1 MFGGP
6 WGPAGRSSI
15 GLSFGRYLLHDLKMS
30 SDDRRSLFQALLG
43 DGRPLLA
50 LTGIALFASGG
61 FAILQSLTGHLLP
74 HDSHALGMDAGGLTR
89 AANAQLTLFMFHDRV
104 AFGGTL
110 LAIGAAYWW
119 LSEFP
124 LRAGQAWAWWAFAV
138 SGFTGFAS
146 FLAYLGYG
154 YLDTWHAVATLILLP
169 IFLAGLWRSRGSIP
183 DRLRIRQSWRT
194 ELPAE
199 AGAARHGRHVL
210 EACGLGLVL
219 AGATIVG
226 VGMTTVFVPQDLAFI
241 AMTRK
246 QIGAISPMLIP
257 VIAHDRAGF
266 GGGLLSCGLLILIIT
281 RHAPLTRS
289 FLEVMALMGLFGFG
303 AALGVHGAIGY
314 LDFVHLAPAY
324 AGLLLFLAGLALC
337 VRAYRRAAK
346 GQSGAAVDG

>member
-1 MFGGP
+1 MMFGGP

-138 SGFTGFAS
+138 SGFTGIT
-146 FLAYLGYG
+146 
-154 YLDTWHAVATLILLP
+154 D
-169 IFLAGLWRSRGSIP
+169 AGSSAWRRIGGS
-183 DRLRIRQSWRT
+183 
-194 ELPAE
+194 
-199 AGAARHGRHVL
+199 GG
-210 EACGLGLVL
+210 
-219 AGATIVG
+219 
-226 VGMTTVFVPQDLAFI
+226 
-241 AMTRK
+241 
-246 QIGAISPMLIP
+246 
-257 VIAHDRAGF
+257 AGF
-266 GGGLLSCGLLILIIT
+266 TIKAT
-281 RHAPLTRS
+281 HRS
-289 FLEVMALMGLFGFG
+289 
-303 AALGVHGAIGY
+303 
-314 LDFVHLAPAY
+314 
-324 AGLLLFLAGLALC
+324 
-337 VRAYRRAAK
+337 
-346 GQSGAAVDG
+346 

>member
-1 MFGGP
+1 V
-6 WGPAGRSSI
+6 
-15 GLSFGRYLLHDLKMS
+15 LHDLKMT
-30 SDDRRSLFQALLG
+30 SDDRASLFAALLG
-43 DGRPLLA
+43 DGRPLLT
-50 LTGIALFASGG
+50 LTGIALFGSGG

-74 HDSHALGMDAGGLTR
+74 HDSHALGMDAEGLTR
-89 AANAQLTLFMFHDRV
+89 AANAHLAMFMFHDRV

-110 LAIGAAYWW
+110 LAIGAAYGW

-124 LRAGQAWAWWAFAV
+124 LRAGQAWAWWAFAI

-154 YLDTWHAVATLILLP
+154 YLDTWHAVATAILLP
-169 IFLAGLWRSRGSIP
+169 VFLAGLWRSRRCVAGAI
-183 DRLRIRQSWRT
+183 RLDQSWRT
-194 ELPAE
+194 ELPMQAGVE
-199 AGAARHGRHVL
+199 AATARYGRHVL
-210 EACGLGLVL
+210 QACGLGLVL

-226 VGMTTVFVPQDLAFI
+226 VGMTTVFVPQDLAFMG
-241 AMTRK
+241 MTRA

-281 RHAPLTRS
+281 RHARLTRS
-289 FLEVMALMGLFGFG
+289 FLETMALMGFFGFG

-324 AGLLLFLAGLALC
+324 GGLLLFLIGFALC
-337 VRAYRRAAK
+337 ARAYARA
-346 GQSGAAVDG
+346 GG

>member
-1 MFGGP
+1 
-6 WGPAGRSSI
+6 
-15 GLSFGRYLLHDLKMS
+15 MS
-30 SDDRRSLFQALLG
+30 SDDRRSLFEPLLG

-74 HDSHALGMDAGGLTR
+74 HDSHALGMDAAGLAH
-89 AANAQLTLFMFHDRV
+89 AANARLAMFMFHDRV

-124 LRAGQAWAWWAFAV
+124 LRARQAWAWWAFAV

-154 YLDTWHAVATLILLP
+154 YLDTWHAVATVILLP
-169 IFLAGLWRSRGSIP
+169 IFLTGLWRSRRCVVG
-183 DRLRIRQSWRT
+183 RLRIGQSWRT
-194 ELPAE
+194 ELPVE
-199 AGAARHGRHVL
+199 AGAARHGRRVL
-210 EACGLGLVL
+210 QACGLGLVL

-226 VGMTTVFVPQDLAFI
+226 VGMTTVFVPQDLAFM
-241 AMTRK
+241 AMTRE

-266 GGGLLSCGLLILIIT
+266 GGGLLSCGLLILIVT

-289 FLEVMALMGLFGFG
+289 FLEVMSLMGLFGFG

-337 VRAYRRAAK
+337 ARAYSRAAK
-346 GQSGAAVDG
+346 GQSGAAAGG